1 METLRRRSLSRVTS
15 DVGLIKVDGS
25 GDGEKYPDLRE
36 S

>member
-1 METLRRRSLSRVTS
+1 MEALRRGSLQQSPG

-25 GDGEKYPDLRE
+25 GDGEKYLDVRD